1 MQRWQAMA
9 AAGLRFLFSG
19 LDLEAAAI
27 TCGGGRGYGGGG
39 S

>member
-1 MQRWQAMA
+1 VRRRQAMA
-9 AAGLRFLFSG
+9 VAGSRFLDCG

-27 TCGGGRGYGGGG
+27 ACGGGRGYGGGG